1 MDVEQSSISFQIQA
15 TFVAVDTLL
24 SRQESAAAVAGTLQH
39 QHPARTS
46 PCLPSAGALFLLYKL
61 LTFPRWR
68 DELAHA
74 PRFAGAVAFLLGVV
88 VVENFCTWATS
99 ASDRRKYSY
108 VPLQDNAEIA
118 LLWLFKVK
126 PRVRKGGRVPAPGR
140 LAGGTLPAQRLVG
153 PALPLPEL

>member
-1 MDVEQSSISFQIQA
+1 VEEEQKIQCVPCSSCSDIRRSA
-15 TFVAVDTLL
+15 AR
-24 SRQESAAAVAGTLQH
+24 SRQPQH
-39 QHPARTS
+39 QHPARS
-46 PCLPSAGALFLLYKL
+46 LPLPALCSAGALFLLYKL

-88 VVENFCTWATS
+88 VLENFCTWATS

-118 LLWLFKVK
+118 LLWLFKVM
-126 PRVRKGGRVPAPGR
+126 PRVRNGG
-140 LAGGTLPAQRLVG
+140 AGPCPRAARWRHTACT
-153 PALPLPEL
+153 